1 MIFRMTYKLY
11 DMINN
16 CRLNSS
22 GREYSDLIFWELAG
36 MSLGH
41 DSDLARVNKVE
52 VFKTKY
58 FPTELI

>member
-1 MIFRMTYKLY
+1 
-11 DMINN
+11 MINN